1 MANLKEIRNRIGT
14 VKSTRKITSAM
25 SRIAAARL
33 RRAQTAMENARQY
46 GVRMAAI
53 VGEILRELDDP
64 AAMHPML
71 RGAGGPAPATHLVMP
86 GTPTKPGAVGFIVVT
101 SERGLCGG
109 FNSAVN
115 RQVQREIK
123 ALREQGRDVHV
134 LTVGRKGRAYLK
146 TYGQVA
152 LAHHVAPTKSE
163 EVVDTAKRV
172 AFEAMALFAGTFT
185 PEGAAADTS
194 DEAGEPKP
202 TVKVDEVRLV
212 FNYFRNVITQE
223 VRADRLLPVPIPES
237 DESGDPS
244 KDQAKAGDG
253 QPRAAVT
260 NAIRAFEPDTKQLL
274 DHLLPVAVET
284 AIQQALYNSVAAEVA
299 ARRTAMDSATDNA
312 TELIGEL
319 TLQYNRERQAAITS
333 ELMEIIGGAE
343 ALKS

>member
-1 MANLKEIRNRIGT
+1 MANLKEIRNRIGS

-46 GVRMAAI
+46 GVRMASI
-53 VGEILRELDDP
+53 VSEILAEIDDP
-64 AAMHPML
+64 GAMHPML
-71 RGAGGPAPATHLVMP
+71 RGAVAPAAPSHLVMP
-86 GTPTKPGAVGFIVVT
+86 GSDTKPGAIGFIVVT

-115 RQVQREIK
+115 RQVERDIK
-123 ALREQGRDVHV
+123 GLREQGREVHV
-134 LTVGRKGRAYLK
+134 ITVGRKGRAYLK
-146 TYGQVA
+146 TYNQAA
-152 LAHHVAPTKSE
+152 LAHHAAPTKSE
-163 EVVDTAKRV
+163 EVVDTAKQV
-172 AFEAMALFAGTFT
+172 ALEAMALFEGTW
-185 PEGAAADTS
+185 ELEDTDGDGVGDTMS
-194 DEAGEPKP
+194 

-223 VRADRLLPVPIPES
+223 VHSDKLLPVPIPEPAETS
-237 DESGDPS
+237 SGE
-244 KDQAKAGDG
+244 GDDRPDSG
-253 QPRAAVT
+253 RAAAT
-260 NAIRAFEPDTKQLL
+260 HAIRAFEPDTKQLL